1 MKTDDPSLSGVLA
14 DALSNRCRSFDPIG
28 LTGGQAIDRGP
39 GIIELVP
46 NTPGAGA
53 STILSAGIH
62 GNETAPLELLLGL
75 AEALDAGRL
84 AVAAPTLLIVGHP
97 AAIPAGQRYLD
108 TNLNRLF
115 CREAGSAAAAT
126 REQVR
131 ADELMAAVDAF
142 WAAQRPPA
150 PSTTAA
156 SQSVALHLDL
166 HTAIRA
172 SQYPRFVVEPCSDV
186 VTPTAL
192 WQTLAGCDLQAVLTQ
207 HRPSWTFSHYSRYYH
222 RVVAFTL
229 ELGKVAAFGANDLQ
243 PLAAMQAWLV
253 DRVAG
258 RPPEQAPA
266 AQLRYFRVVQELMRE
281 ADDFALAFADD
292 LPNFTAFEIGETI
305 ATDGVAGDTV
315 VADAPVH
322 IVFPNARVEKGAR
335 AALLARPVEA
345 PS

>member
-1 MKTDDPSLSGVLA
+1 MKVVEPSLLGVLA
-14 DALSNRCRSFDPIG
+14 DALSNRCRSFDPMG

-46 NTPGAGA
+46 DTPGTGA
-53 STILSAGIH
+53 ATIVSAGIH

-84 AVAAPTLLIVGHP
+84 AIAAPMLLIVGHP

-115 CREAGSAAAAT
+115 CRDAGATAAGT
-126 REQVR
+126 REQAR
-131 ADELMAAVDAF
+131 AGELMAAVDAF
-142 WAAQRPPA
+142 WAAQRPAA
-150 PSTTAA
+150 PLTDAA
-156 SQSVALHLDL
+156 SPSVALHLDL

-186 VTPTAL
+186 VTPSAL

-207 HRPSWTFSHYSRYYH
+207 HQPSWTFSHYSRYYH
-222 RVVAFTL
+222 GVVAFTL

-243 PLAAMQAWLV
+243 PLAAMQAWLA

-258 RPPEQAPA
+258 RQPRQAPA
-266 AQLRYFRVVQELMRE
+266 TQLRYFRVVQELMRE
-281 ADDFALAFADD
+281 SDDFALAFADD
-292 LPNFTAFEIGETI
+292 LPNFTAFDVGETI
-305 ATDGVAGDTV
+305 ATDAAVGDTV

-335 AALLARPVEA
+335 AALLVRPAE
-345 PS
+345 SSS